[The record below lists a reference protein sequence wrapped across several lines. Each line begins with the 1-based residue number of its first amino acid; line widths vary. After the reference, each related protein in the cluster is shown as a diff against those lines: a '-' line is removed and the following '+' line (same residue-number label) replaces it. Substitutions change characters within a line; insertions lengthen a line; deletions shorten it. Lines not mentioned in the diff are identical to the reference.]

1 MQRARARRIRRGDGK
16 RRVMVS
22 PSDNEEED
30 DLVAKV
36 LAGMPGAKEVQDML
50 LHTDLTGTA
59 REHENQAGIMPGS
72 QGEKETEVQDQATTR
87 GAELLLTAARV
98 RDVYGSMSQL
108 SPV

>member
-1 MQRARARRIRRGDGK
+1 MQRTRARRVRRGDGK
-16 RRVMVS
+16 QRGMLS

-50 LHTDLTGTA
+50 GHTDPTGA
-59 REHENQAGIMPGS
+59 AGDHENQAGIMPGS
-72 QGEKETEVQDQATTR
+72 QGEKETEVQDEATTQ

-98 RDVYGSMSQL
+98 RDVYGSMS
-108 SPV
+108 

>member
-1 MQRARARRIRRGDGK
+1 MHHARASRLRRGDGK
-16 RRVMVS
+16 RQVMVR

-50 LHTDLTGTA
+50 GHTDPTGA
-59 REHENQAGIMPGS
+59 AGDHENQAGIMPGS
-72 QGEKETEVQDQATTR
+72 QGEKETEVQDEATTQ

-98 RDVYGSMSQL
+98 RDVYGSMS
-108 SPV
+108 